1 MLNICFG
8 ENGDW
13 VKNITNAIDR
23 TLFKFQFCNLR
34 SVDFADFDCIVPLRE
49 SDYIA
54 LQSNKPYFGTKFW
67 APDPYVADICD
78 DKLALNRWLLGSD
91 FAELVPPLLTGR
103 HTGFPYVVK
112 KRRDT

>member
-34 SVDFADFDCIVPLRE
+34 SVDFADFDCIVPLRR

-54 LQSNKPYFGTKFW
+54 PKVTSLILAQNFGRR
-67 APDPYVADICD
+67 PYVADICD
-78 DKLALNRWLLGSD
+78 DKLALNRWL
-91 FAELVPPLLTGR
+91 AR
-103 HTGFPYVVK
+103 K
-112 KRRDT
+112 